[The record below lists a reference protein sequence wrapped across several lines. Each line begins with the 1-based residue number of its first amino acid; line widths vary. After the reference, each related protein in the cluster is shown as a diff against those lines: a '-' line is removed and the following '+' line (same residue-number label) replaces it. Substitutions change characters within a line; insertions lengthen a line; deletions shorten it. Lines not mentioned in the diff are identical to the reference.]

1 MDEFKLHECLLTME
15 SVAGQYSGG
24 INYIPEIQKVR
35 RQLSSRQYRV
45 AVIGEFKRGKSS
57 LINAIIGSQVLP
69 TDILPMTAAITR
81 VTYGP
86 QKKILIHFKDGH
98 TEEKS
103 VEELLEYATK
113 YDAQKAQMASSI
125 REIVVYYPSVFC
137 QNHIDI
143 LDTPGLNDN
152 ESMTDVTYSVLGDV
166 DAAMVVIS
174 ATHPMSMT
182 EQKLILDLIE
192 QRQIRHLI
200 FIVTHIDSVSRRNSE
215 KDRMIAFIKD
225 RISQDVLQ
233 SAEEK
238 FREDP
243 FLLEKARNILR
254 HPDLFGVS
262 SVQAMEGFVQDNW
275 DLLEESR
282 FPYFKSELLSLLT
295 AAQSTDIVEKVSQLG
310 SIIENSLEDWFR
322 ADEQRLQK
330 KQVELKLKLNQISNY
345 YAKAGE
351 ELNLQFLALDED
363 LNSIDCNMDTLEEMF
378 RQNILRMFVIQLGK
392 IRKYHYTEQTIRSA
406 LDFAYGQSLL
416 YMQEFNEQK
425 LTEVQERILQETT
438 QFGQRRLDMG
448 FSGKMFAEDLKSWM
462 QKPMPILEWKCSP
475 LTDAGELMGVD
486 VIVQVN
492 RAIEASIPSFVTAL
506 KTYIAQWR
514 VVLLHRNKADMAD
527 REPMDRLMRALESA
541 ENEVLFTR
549 RNHQNNLK
557 KMEIMTGKP
566 VREEE
571 MV

>member
-86 QKKILIHFKDGH
+86 QKKILINFKDGH

-243 FLLEKARNILR
+243 FLLEKAQNILR

-330 KQVELKLKLNQISNY
+330 KQLELKLKLNQISNY

-448 FSGKMFAEDLKSWM
+448 FPGKMFAEDLKSWM